1 MDSKKILVAED
12 DSILRTALK
21 HKLEQLGHTVITAE
35 DGIQGLKAFIDE
47 APDALVVD
55 IMMPNM
61 DGATMLEEIRTLPEG
76 KHVPAVILT
85 NADDLGFV
93 ARTTNSD
100 ADAYLIKSDQSL
112 DEVVELIKHKFISSE
127 A

>member
-1 MDSKKILVAED
+1 MDSKKILIAED

-35 DGIQGLKAFIDE
+35 DGEQGLKAFIDE

-85 NADDLGFV
+85 NADDLGYV